1 MATATNGLLTN
12 DLPKYDYKALPSSDA
27 LRLLRLRPASDDSVD
42 LDAELLAFDKADFD
56 NDERNTEYEAVSWCW
71 GGEASDQ
78 VLRILDVDRVK
89 ALRISRGLKA
99 GLLALRQRDVVRQL
113 WVDAI
118 CIDQANTK
126 ERNEQVPR
134 MDKIYGKAKNVCIW
148 LGEEDSSSKKAIEFM
163 KQRVLKLWEFDELIE
178 DKTMAE
184 HWLALITLMRRQWF
198 SRRLVTHQQP

>member
-1 MATATNGLLTN
+1 MAIPTSDASIYDLTEY
-12 DLPKYDYKALPSSDA
+12 KYQALPNSDA

-42 LDAELLAFDKADFD
+42 LDAELLTFDKADFESG
-56 NDERNTEYEAVSWCW
+56 ERNTEYEAVSWCW

-78 VLRILDVDRVK
+78 VLRILDSDRVK
-89 ALRISRGLKA
+89 TLRISRGLKA
-99 GLLALRQRDVVRQL
+99 CLLALRRRDVVRQL

-118 CIDQANTK
+118 CINQKNTK

-134 MDKIYGKAKNVCIW
+134 MDKIYGKAENVCIW
-148 LGEEDSSSKKAIEFM
+148 LGEEDSSSAKAIEFI
-163 KQRVLKLWEFDELIE
+163 KKRVLKLWEFDELIE

-198 SRRLVTHQQP
+198 SRR